1 MRDPGQLRTLVGCV
15 RDHGSDQGIVGP
27 SFQVSNAQWAELT
40 VAIQPE
46 LWRLRLDVP
55 DRSSRR
61 MQHAR
66 VFESFQ
72 KKRVSF
78 VKYGLLSKTYHPV

>member
-1 MRDPGQLRTLVGCV
+1 MRDPGQVRTFAGRV
-15 RDHGSDQGIVGP
+15 RDHQFDQGMVGS
-27 SFQVSNAQWAELT
+27 SFQVSNAQWIDLT

-61 MQHAR
+61 TQHAGF
-66 VFESFQ
+66 FESF
-72 KKRVSF
+72 
-78 VKYGLLSKTYHPV
+78 